1 MSAHRIAPSRW
12 LALAAPLALAVSA
25 CSGDADAEGDGL
37 DGDPI
42 ADIAAPDGTSWLDT
56 VTVTEDGGY
65 KVGNPDAPIK
75 LVEYA
80 SHTCGACAS
89 FAQQSKETLKS
100 KYVASGVVSFEQRE
114 LIRNF
119 QDLVIATMVQC
130 GPKESMQP
138 LSDVAWQEFDSVM
151 NAFNANGAAIQAA
164 GELPNDQKFVA
175 AAEAAGLPEFF
186 ASRGLSADQA
196 KACLADTDK
205 IQKIAETSDEQTQ
218 KYSISGTP
226 TFMINGKRVDAG
238 GWADLEPILQS
249 AGARDAE

>member
-1 MSAHRIAPSRW
+1 MSVHRTTPSRW
-12 LALAAPLALAVSA
+12 FALAAPLALALSA
-25 CSGDADAEGDGL
+25 CSSDADEDGSDI

-42 ADIAAPDGTSWLDT
+42 ADIAAPEGTAWIDT
-56 VTVTEDGGY
+56 VTVTDDGGF
-65 KVGNPDAPIK
+65 KLGNPEAPIN

-89 FAQQSKETLKS
+89 FAQQAKATLKS

-119 QDLVIATMVQC
+119 EDLVLATMVQC

-138 LSDVAWQEFDSVM
+138 LSDVAWQEFDAV
-151 NAFNANGAAIQAA
+151 FGALNDNREAIMEA

-205 IQKIAETSDEQTQ
+205 ITKIAKLSDEQTD

-226 TFMINGKRVDAG
+226 TFLINGKRVDANN
-238 GWADLEPILQS
+238 WNDLEPILQA
-249 AGARDAE
+249 AGARDE